1 MVTVKTTGPRI
12 QTVDSASGPRVDP
25 ILDIVVEMLD
35 TEGYEAVQ
43 LREVARRARVSLA
56 TIYKRYPTRDEL
68 IVAALEG
75 WMDANRYARLPSLI
89 EDLPGGSIYVDL
101 MHVMRTIFEPW
112 ERHPLM
118 LRSYFQARS
127 GPGENASSS
136 AVSMPSSRSP
146 KPFWPK
152 PIRVRQRPRAHPAR
166 RRVRVSHAIRSGR
179 DRRHRDRARHRAHG
193 VLADCGAG
201 LSGFCALT
209 ESGAV
214 SASPSTDRRRLCI
227 PGSSWPPKGR

>member
-1 MVTVKTTGPRI
+1 MVTVRAKGAGSDAVAVAGDAGRR
-12 QTVDSASGPRVDP
+12 ADP

-75 WMDANRYARLPSLI
+75 WMDANRYARLPSLLD
-89 EDLPGGSIYVDL
+89 DLPGDSIYVDL

-112 ERHPLM
+112 ELHPLM

-127 GPGENASSS
+127 GPGGKRLIQRGVD
-136 AVSMPSSRSP
+136 AVVPVA
-146 KPFWPK
+146 K
-152 PIRVRQRPRAHPAR
+152 A
-166 RRVRVSHAIRSGR
+166 
-179 DRRHRDRARHRAHG
+179 
-193 VLADCGAG
+193 VLAQADPGFAEDLELILTGVAFGLLTRFAQGEIDVTEIVPGIERTVFWLTTAYENGSAGAAQG
-201 LSGFCALT
+201 
-209 ESGAV
+209 
-214 SASPSTDRRRLCI
+214 
-227 PGSSWPPKGR
+227 

>member
-1 MVTVKTTGPRI
+1 MVTVKTTGSRV

-89 EDLPGGSIYVDL
+89 EDLPGDSIYVDL

-112 ERHPLM
+112 ESHPLM

-127 GPGENASSS
+127 WPGGKRLIQRGVD
-136 AVSMPSSRSP
+136 AVVPVAKAILAQADPGFAKDLELILPGVVYGFLTRFAQGEIDVTEIVP
-146 KPFWPK
+146 GIERTVFW
-152 PIRVRQRPRAHPAR
+152 
-166 RRVRVSHAIRSGR
+166 
-179 DRRHRDRARHRAHG
+179 
-193 VLADCGAG
+193 
-201 LSGFCALT
+201 LT
-209 ESGAV
+209 AAQG
-214 SASPSTDRRRLCI
+214 
-227 PGSSWPPKGR
+227 

>member
-1 MVTVKTTGPRI
+1 MVTVKTTGSRV

-43 LREVARRARVSLA
+43 LREVARLARVSLA

-89 EDLPGGSIYVDL
+89 EDLPGDSIYADL

-127 GPGENASSS
+127 GPGGKRLIQRGVD
-136 AVSMPSSRSP
+136 AVVPVAKAILAQADPGFAKDLELILPGVVYGFLTRFAQGEIDVTDIVP
-146 KPFWPK
+146 GIERTVFW
-152 PIRVRQRPRAHPAR
+152 
-166 RRVRVSHAIRSGR
+166 
-179 DRRHRDRARHRAHG
+179 
-193 VLADCGAG
+193 
-201 LSGFCALT
+201 LT
-209 ESGAV
+209 AAQG
-214 SASPSTDRRRLCI
+214 
-227 PGSSWPPKGR
+227 

>member
-1 MVTVKTTGPRI
+1 MVTVKTTGSRV

-127 GPGENASSS
+127 GPGGKRLIQRGVD
-136 AVSMPSSRSP
+136 AVVPVAKAILAQADPGFAKDLELILPGVVYGFLTRFAQGEIDVTEIVP
-146 KPFWPK
+146 GIERTVFW
-152 PIRVRQRPRAHPAR
+152 
-166 RRVRVSHAIRSGR
+166 
-179 DRRHRDRARHRAHG
+179 
-193 VLADCGAG
+193 
-201 LSGFCALT
+201 LT
-209 ESGAV
+209 AAQG
-214 SASPSTDRRRLCI
+214 
-227 PGSSWPPKGR
+227 